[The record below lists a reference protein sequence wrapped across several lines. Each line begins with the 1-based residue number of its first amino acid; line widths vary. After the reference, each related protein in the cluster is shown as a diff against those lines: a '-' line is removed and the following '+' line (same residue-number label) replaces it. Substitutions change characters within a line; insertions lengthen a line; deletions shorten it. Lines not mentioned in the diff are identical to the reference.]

1 MTSKIAAAHRPVAQP
16 VTYPARV
23 ATYGLSSAEAARR
36 LEQRGPAE
44 PPAGALT
51 YRSIVLRN
59 VLTLFN
65 LVLAACAVALIA
77 TGQLADLLFAGV
89 LVVNS
94 GIGIVQEIRAKRALD
109 RLALLAAPRARV
121 VRDNAET
128 TVGVDDVVVGDAIV
142 LRPGDQVVA
151 DGRLLEAR
159 GLQVDESILTGES
172 DPDARRAGEEL
183 QSGSFCVAGS
193 GIYEAQR
200 VGADSYANELTG
212 VAREDTRELSPLQ
225 LAINRLLRLMV
236 AVMIPIS
243 ALLLYALHVHAVP
256 TREAVSTAV
265 AGIVSLV
272 PEGLVL
278 LASLVF
284 AVAAV
289 RVGRR
294 GALVQRL
301 PAVEALAGLDVV
313 CLDKTGTLTDGTLAV
328 EEIVPL
334 SGVDERTAQALLS
347 AFAASLGARNPTADA
362 LAAHLGGAPRPVR
375 LEVPFSSRWKW
386 SGIAFA
392 DGTELVL
399 GAPEVL
405 VRAEADRALAHEVS
419 VRQDRRLRVLLFGRT
434 GGLSEPEGDREPQL
448 PGVAPLALI
457 ALSERMRPDAASTI
471 AYLHRAGVEVK
482 IISGDGPA
490 TVAAVARAAGVETEG
505 RVMIGAELP
514 KDASA
519 LRQCALRNTVFARV
533 QPEHK
538 RQLVAALRRGGRH
551 VGMVGDGVNDVPAL
565 KECDVAVAL
574 GSGSQLAKGVADV
587 VLLRESFES
596 IPFAIEEGRKIL
608 RNVQRV
614 TKLFVTKSVFAAVLI
629 LTVGVG
635 GGSYPF
641 LPRQLSL
648 AAAITVGIPA
658 FLLALAPA
666 AQAPPKAFMR
676 DVAEFAIPAGVVLGF
691 AVLLGHGL
699 VHTSIGRSA
708 RQSETTSLTILTFVG
723 LYLVLVLESG
733 SMRRSRVRG
742 ALVPLLV
749 GLLAVG
755 YLVILSIPTL
765 RGAFALGAP
774 SGLPIVVSI
783 VCTVFAIGALGV
795 LGLSLTRPGGE
806 EVHVV
811 PFWRRART

>member
-1 MTSKIAAAHRPVAQP
+1 
-16 VTYPARV
+16 VT
-23 ATYGLSSAEAARR
+23 TYGLSSAEAARR
-36 LEQRGPAE
+36 LEQRGP
-44 PPAGALT
+44 PQQHPGSLT
-51 YRSIVLRN
+51 YRAIIRRN
-59 VLTLFN
+59 LLTLFN
-65 LVLAACAVALIA
+65 FILAACAVALIA
-77 TGQLADLLFAGV
+77 TGQLADLLFAAV
-89 LVVNS
+89 LVINS
-94 GIGIVQEIRAKRALD
+94 GIGIVQEVRAKRALD

-121 VRDNAET
+121 LRDHSER
-128 TVGVDDVVVGDAIV
+128 VVPIDDVVVGDAIV
-142 LRPGDQVVA
+142 VRPGDQVVA

-172 DPDARRAGEEL
+172 DPDARRAGDEL

-193 GIYEAQR
+193 GIYEAER
-200 VGADSYANELTG
+200 VGADSYANELTHA
-212 VAREDTRELSPLQ
+212 AREDRRELSPLQ
-225 LAINRLLRLMV
+225 LTINRLLRLMI
-236 AVMIPIS
+236 AIMIPI
-243 ALLLYALHVHAVP
+243 AILLLYALRAHDVP
-256 TREAVSTAV
+256 VREAVSTAV

-284 AVAAV
+284 AVAAA

-328 EEIVPL
+328 QEIVPL
-334 SGVDERTAQALLS
+334 GGAGERDVHALLG

-362 LAAHLGGAPRPVR
+362 LNAHLAGAARNVR

-386 SGIAFA
+386 SGLAFD
-392 DGTELVL
+392 DGAELVL

-405 VRAEADRALAHEVS
+405 VRAGADPELAHAVGI
-419 VRQDRRLRVLLFGRT
+419 RQERRLRVLLFGGAR
-434 GGLSEPEGDREPQL
+434 GLAEPEGDGEPRL
-448 PGVAPLALI
+448 PEVAPLALL
-457 ALSERMRPDAASTI
+457 ALSERMRPDAARTV

-490 TVAAVARAAGVETEG
+490 TVAAVARAAGIETDG
-505 RVMIGAELP
+505 RVTTGAELP
-514 KDASA
+514 AEASA
-519 LRQCALRNTVFARV
+519 LRQSALQHAVFARV

-538 RQLVAALRRGGRH
+538 RQLVAALRRGGRR

-587 VLLRESFES
+587 VLVNESFEA

-614 TKLFVTKSVFAAVLI
+614 AKLFVAKSVFAAVLI

-666 AQAPPKAFMR
+666 AQAPPRAFMR
-676 DVAEFAIPAGVVLGF
+676 DVAGFAIPAGIILGV

-708 RQSETTSLTILTFVG
+708 AESQTTSLTILVFVG

-733 SMRRSRVRG
+733 SMRRSRARG

-749 GLLAVG
+749 GLLAVS
-755 YLVILSIPTL
+755 YLVILAFPGARAAFSLGTPT
-765 RGAFALGAP
+765 
-774 SGLPIVVSI
+774 GLPIVVAVI
-783 VCTVFAIGALGV
+783 CTTFAIGALGM

-806 EVHVV
+806 QVQVV
-811 PFWRRART
+811 RFWRRASS

>member
-1 MTSKIAAAHRPVAQP
+1 MRDEAPFS
-16 VTYPARV
+16 YPARV
-23 ATYGLSSAEAARR
+23 TTYGLSSAEAARR
-36 LEQRGPAE
+36 LEQRGPAR
-44 PPAGALT
+44 PAVGGLT
-51 YRSIVLRN
+51 YRAIIRRN
-59 VLTLFN
+59 VFTLFN

-77 TGQLADLLFAGV
+77 TGQLADLLFAAV

-94 GIGIVQEIRAKRALD
+94 GIGIVQELRAKRALD

-121 VRDNAET
+121 VRDNAERMI
-128 TVGVDDVVVGDAIV
+128 GVDDVVVGDAIL

-159 GLQVDESILTGES
+159 GIQVDESILTGES
-172 DPDARRAGEEL
+172 DPDARRVGDNV

-193 GIYEAQR
+193 GIYEAER
-200 VGADSYANELTG
+200 VGADAYANELTD
-212 VAREDTRELSPLQ
+212 VAREDRRELSPLQ
-225 LAINRLLRLMV
+225 VSINKLLRLMV
-236 AVMIPIS
+236 ALMIPIS
-243 ALLLYALHVHAVP
+243 ILLVYALRVHDVE

-284 AVAAV
+284 AVAAA

-328 EEIVPL
+328 EEVLPL
-334 SGVDERTAQALLS
+334 SGADERDVRAHLG

-362 LAAHLGGAPRPVR
+362 LHAQIAGEVWGVR

-386 SGIAFA
+386 SGIVFD
-392 DGTELVL
+392 DGGEFVL

-405 VRAEADRALAHEVS
+405 VQMDADPQLAREVA
-419 VRQDRRLRVLLFGRT
+419 VRQEQRLRVLVFART
-434 GGLSEPEGDREPQL
+434 HGLAEPAGDGEPFL
-448 PGVAPLALI
+448 PALTPLALL
-457 ALSERMRPDAASTI
+457 ALSERMRPDAATTV
-471 AYLHRAGVEVK
+471 AYLRRSGVEVK

-490 TVAAVARAAGVETEG
+490 TVAAVARAAGIETEG
-505 RVMIGAELP
+505 RVTTGAELP
-514 KDASA
+514 QDAGALRRSA
-519 LRQCALRNTVFARV
+519 LDNTVFARV
-533 QPEHK
+533 QPEDK
-538 RQLVAALRRGGRH
+538 RQLVEALRRGGRR
-551 VGMVGDGVNDVPAL
+551 VGMGGDGVNDVPAL

-587 VLLRESFES
+587 VLVSESFEA

-614 TKLFVTKSVFAAVLI
+614 AKLFVAKSVFAAVLI

-658 FLLALAPA
+658 FALALAPA
-666 AQAPPKAFMR
+666 AQAPPRAFMK
-676 DVAEFAIPAGVVLGF
+676 DVAAFAIPAGIVLAI

-708 RQSETTSLTILTFVG
+708 AESQTTSLTILVFVG
-723 LYLVLVLESG
+723 LYLVLVLEAG
-733 SMRRSRVRG
+733 SMRRSRMRG
-742 ALVPLLV
+742 ALVPLLI
-749 GLLAVG
+749 GLLAVS
-755 YLVILSIPTL
+755 YLVILSLPAL
-765 RGAFALGAP
+765 RGAFGLSTP
-774 SGLPIVVSI
+774 SGLPIVVSVI
-783 VCTVFAIGALGV
+783 CTTFAIGALGM

-806 EVHVV
+806 EVEVV
-811 PFWRRART
+811 RFWRRART

>member
-1 MTSKIAAAHRPVAQP
+1 MT
-16 VTYPARV
+16 
-23 ATYGLSSAEAARR
+23 TYGLSSAEAARR
-36 LEQRGPAE
+36 LEKRGPSKAV
-44 PPAGALT
+44 AGGFT
-51 YRSIVLRN
+51 YRSIVRRN
-59 VLTLFN
+59 VFTLFN
-65 LVLAACAVALIA
+65 LVLASCAVALIA

-89 LVVNS
+89 IVVNS

-121 VRDNAET
+121 LRDGNEQ
-128 TVGVDDVVVGDAIV
+128 TVIVEDVVEGDAIA
-142 LRPGDQVVA
+142 LRPGDVVVA
-151 DGRLLEAR
+151 DGRLLAAR

-172 DPDARRAGEEL
+172 DPDARRTGDL
-183 QSGSFCVAGS
+183 VQSGSFCVAGS
-193 GIYEAQR
+193 GTYEAER

-225 LAINRLLRLMV
+225 VSINKLLRLMV
-236 AVMIPIS
+236 ALMIPIS
-243 ALLLYALHVHAVP
+243 VLLLYALHVHEVP

-284 AVAAV
+284 AVAAA

-301 PAVEALAGLDVV
+301 PAVEALAGLHVV

-328 EEIVPL
+328 EEDPAPL
-334 SGVDERTAQALLS
+334 SGAGEAEVRASLG

-362 LAAHLGGAPRPVR
+362 LHEQIAAEPLAVT

-386 SGIAFA
+386 SGIAFG
-392 DGTELVL
+392 DGTEFVL
-399 GAPEVL
+399 GAPEVIAGGGSDPVL
-405 VRAEADRALAHEVS
+405 AAEIAK
-419 VRQDRRLRVLLFGRT
+419 RQERRLRVLLFARAD
-434 GGLSEPEGDREPQL
+434 GLAEPEGDDEPHL
-448 PGVAPLALI
+448 PILQPLALI

-490 TVAAVARAAGVETEG
+490 TVAAVARAAGIETEG
-505 RVMIGAELP
+505 RVTTGAELP
-514 KDASA
+514 TESVA
-519 LRQCALRNTVFARV
+519 LRQSALDNAVFARV

-538 RQLVAALRRGGRH
+538 RQLVAALRRGGRR

-587 VLLRESFES
+587 VLVSESFDA
-596 IPFAIEEGRKIL
+596 IPFAIEEGRRIL

-614 TKLFVTKSVFAAVLI
+614 AKLFVAKSVFAATLI

-635 GGSYPF
+635 GGAFPF

-648 AAAITVGIPA
+648 AAAITVGVPA
-658 FLLALAPA
+658 FFLALAPA
-666 AQAPPKAFMR
+666 AQAPQKPFMR
-676 DVAEFAIPAGVVLGF
+676 DVAAFAIPAGLVLGI

-699 VHTSIGRSA
+699 VHTSLDRSA
-708 RQSETTSLTILTFVG
+708 QESQTTSTTILVFVG

-733 SMRRSRVRG
+733 SMRRSRIRG

-749 GLLAVG
+749 VALAAS
-755 YLVILSIPTL
+755 YLVVLSVPFL
-765 RGAFALGAP
+765 RDAFALAAP
-774 SGLPIVVSI
+774 SALPMIVSI
-783 VCTVFAIGALGV
+783 ICTTFAIGALGL

-806 EVHVV
+806 QVQVV
-811 PFWRRART
+811 RFWRRA

>member
-1 MTSKIAAAHRPVAQP
+1 MS
-16 VTYPARV
+16 
-23 ATYGLSSAEAARR
+23 TYGLTSAEAARR
-36 LEQRGPAE
+36 LEERPAH
-44 PPAGALT
+44 PAASGLT
-51 YRSIVLRN
+51 YRAIVRRN
-59 VLTLFN
+59 LLTLFN
-65 LVLAACAVALIA
+65 FVLAACAVALIA

-89 LVVNS
+89 LIVNS
-94 GIGIVQEIRAKRALD
+94 GIGIVQEVRAKRALD

-121 VRDNAET
+121 LRDGGERE
-128 TVGVDDVVVGDAIV
+128 VSVDDVVAGDAIV

-172 DPDARRAGEEL
+172 DPDARRAGDSL

-193 GIYEAQR
+193 GIYEAER
-200 VGADSYANELTG
+200 VGSDAYANELTG

-225 LAINRLLRLMV
+225 LSINRLLRLMV
-236 AVMIPIS
+236 ALMVPIS

-256 TREAVSTAV
+256 AQEAVSTAV

-284 AVAAV
+284 AVAAA

-301 PAVEALAGLDVV
+301 PAVEALAGLDIV

-328 EEIVPL
+328 EEILPV
-334 SGVDERTAQALLS
+334 SGADGREVHGLLGR
-347 AFAASLGARNPTADA
+347 FAASLGSRNPTADA
-362 LAAHLGGAPRPVR
+362 LHGQLGGSPRPVT

-386 SGIAFA
+386 SGIAFG

-399 GAPEVL
+399 GAPEVI
-405 VRAEADRALAHEVS
+405 VRPESDPALAHEVGA
-419 VRQDRRLRVLLFGRT
+419 RQHRRLRVLLFART
-434 GGLSEPEGDREPQL
+434 AGLAEPEGDGEPWL
-448 PGVAPLALI
+448 PSLTPLAI
-457 ALSERMRPDAASTI
+457 VALSERMRPDAATTV
-471 AYLHRAGVEVK
+471 AYLHRTGVHVK

-490 TVAAVARAAGVETEG
+490 TVAAVARAAGIDTDG
-505 RVMIGAELP
+505 RVTTGAELP
-514 KDASA
+514 QDAGA
-519 LRQCALRNTVFARV
+519 LRRSAVDNAVFARV
-533 QPEHK
+533 QPEDK
-538 RQLVAALRRGGRH
+538 RQLVAALRRGGRR
-551 VGMVGDGVNDVPAL
+551 VGMIGDGVNDVPAL
-565 KECDVAVAL
+565 KECDVAIAL
-574 GSGSQLAKGVADV
+574 GSGSQLAKGVSDV
-587 VLLRESFES
+587 VLVSESFES

-614 TKLFVTKSVFAAVLI
+614 AKLFVAKSVFAAVLI

-635 GGSYPF
+635 GGTYPF

-648 AAAITVGIPA
+648 AAAVTVGIPA
-658 FLLALAPA
+658 FFLALAPA
-666 AQAPPKAFMR
+666 AQAPPKPFLR
-676 DVAEFAIPAGVVLGF
+676 DVAEFAIPAGLILGV

-699 VHTSIGRSA
+699 VHTSVGRSA
-708 RQSETTSLTILTFVG
+708 AESQTTSLTILVFVG

-733 SMRRSRVRG
+733 SMRRSRLRG

-749 GLLAVG
+749 GALG
-755 YLVILSIPTL
+755 ISYLIILSFRST
-765 RGAFALGAP
+765 RSAFALGTP
-774 SGLPIVVSI
+774 SGLPLVVSVI
-783 VCTVFAIGALGV
+783 CTTFAIGALGM

-806 EVHVV
+806 QVQVV
-811 PFWRRART
+811 RFWRRKARAG

>member
-1 MTSKIAAAHRPVAQP
+1 
-16 VTYPARV
+16 VT
-23 ATYGLSSAEAARR
+23 TYGLTSAEAARR
-36 LEQRGPAE
+36 LEERPAQ
-44 PPAGALT
+44 PTAGSLT
-51 YRSIVLRN
+51 YRAIVRRN
-59 VLTLFN
+59 LLTLFN
-65 LVLAACAVALIA
+65 FVLAACAVALIA

-94 GIGIVQEIRAKRALD
+94 GIGIIQEVRAKRALD

-121 VRDNAET
+121 LRDGSET
-128 TVGVDDVVVGDAIV
+128 EVGVEDVVAGDAIV

-172 DPDARRAGEEL
+172 DPDARRAGDRL

-193 GIYEAQR
+193 GIYEAER
-200 VGADSYANELTG
+200 VGADAYANELTG
-212 VAREDTRELSPLQ
+212 VAREDRRELSPLQ
-225 LAINRLLRLMV
+225 LSINRLLRLMV
-236 AVMIPIS
+236 ALMIPIS

-284 AVAAV
+284 AVAAA

-301 PAVEALAGLDVV
+301 PAVEALAGLDIV
-313 CLDKTGTLTDGTLAV
+313 CVDKTGTLTDGTLAV
-328 EEIVPL
+328 EEILPVA
-334 SGVDERTAQALLS
+334 GADGRDVHALI
-347 AFAASLGARNPTADA
+347 AMFAASLGSRNPTADA
-362 LAAHLGGAPRPVR
+362 LHGQLGGSPRPVA

-386 SGIAFA
+386 SGIVFG

-399 GAPEVL
+399 GAPEVI
-405 VRAEADRALAHEVS
+405 VRPDADPALAHEVG
-419 VRQDRRLRVLLFGRT
+419 VRQDRRLRVLLFART
-434 GGLSEPEGDREPQL
+434 AGLAEPEGDAEPRL
-448 PGVAPLALI
+448 PPLTPLALV
-457 ALSERMRPDAASTI
+457 ALSERMRPDAATTV
-471 AYLHRAGVEVK
+471 AYLHRTGVLVK
-482 IISGDGPA
+482 VISGDGPA
-490 TVAAVARAAGVETEG
+490 TVAAVARAAGIETDG
-505 RVMIGAELP
+505 RVTTGAELP
-514 KDASA
+514 QDAGA
-519 LRQCALRNTVFARV
+519 LRRSAIDNAVFARV

-538 RQLVAALRRGGRH
+538 RQLVAALRRGGRR
-551 VGMVGDGVNDVPAL
+551 VGMIGDGVNDVPAL
-565 KECDVAVAL
+565 KECDVAIAL

-587 VLLRESFES
+587 VLVSESFES

-614 TKLFVTKSVFAAVLI
+614 AKLFVAKSVFAALLI

-648 AAAITVGIPA
+648 AAAFTVGIPA
-658 FLLALAPA
+658 FFLALAPA
-666 AQAPPKAFMR
+666 AQAPPKPFLR
-676 DVAEFAIPAGVVLGF
+676 DVAEFAIPAGLVLGI

-708 RQSETTSLTILTFVG
+708 AESQTTSLTILVFVG

-733 SMRRSRVRG
+733 SMRRSRLRG

-749 GLLAVG
+749 GALGIG
-755 YLVILSIPTL
+755 YLVILSFPST
-765 RGAFALGAP
+765 RNAFALGTP
-774 SGLPIVVSI
+774 SGLPVVVSVI
-783 VCTVFAIGALGV
+783 CTTFAIGALGL

-806 EVHVV
+806 QVQVV
-811 PFWRRART
+811 RFWQRKPRAG

>member
-1 MTSKIAAAHRPVAQP
+1 
-16 VTYPARV
+16 VT
-23 ATYGLSSAEAARR
+23 TYGLSSAEAARR
-36 LEQRGPAE
+36 LEQRGPSQ
-44 PPAGALT
+44 PAAGSLT
-51 YRSIVLRN
+51 YRAIIRRN
-59 VLTLFN
+59 LLTLFN
-65 LVLAACAVALIA
+65 FVLAACAVALIA

-89 LVVNS
+89 LIVNS
-94 GIGIVQEIRAKRALD
+94 GIGIVQEVRAKRALD

-121 VRDNAET
+121 VRDNAERI
-128 TVGVDDVVVGDAIV
+128 VGIADVVVGDAIV

-172 DPDARRAGEEL
+172 DPDARRAGDTL

-193 GIYEAQR
+193 GIYEAER
-200 VGADSYANELTG
+200 VGADAYANELTH
-212 VAREDTRELSPLQ
+212 AAQEDRRELSPLQ

-236 AVMIPIS
+236 ALMIPIS
-243 ALLLYALHVHAVP
+243 ALLLYALRVHDVP

-284 AVAAV
+284 AVAAA

-301 PAVEALAGLDVV
+301 PAVEALAGLDVL

-334 SGVDERTAQALLS
+334 SAADGREVHALLGS
-347 AFAASLGARNPTADA
+347 FASSLGARNPTADA
-362 LAAHLGGAPRPVR
+362 LHEHLAGAPRTVR

-386 SGIAFA
+386 SGIVF
-392 DGTELVL
+392 DEGTELVL

-405 VRAEADRALAHEVS
+405 VGTEADPALAHEVGR
-419 VRQDRRLRVLLFGRT
+419 RQEQRLRVLLFART
-434 GGLSEPEGDREPQL
+434 RGLTEPEGDGEPRL
-448 PGVAPLALI
+448 PELKPLALL
-457 ALSERMRPDAASTI
+457 ALSERMRPDAARTV
-471 AYLHRAGVEVK
+471 AYLQREGVEVK

-490 TVAAVARAAGVETEG
+490 TVAAVARAAGIETNG
-505 RVMIGAELP
+505 RVTTGAELP
-514 KDASA
+514 EEASA
-519 LRQCALRNTVFARV
+519 LRRHALDNAIFARV

-538 RQLVAALRRGGRH
+538 RQLVAALRRGGRR

-587 VLLRESFES
+587 VLVSESFEA

-608 RNVQRV
+608 RNIQRV
-614 TKLFVTKSVFAAVLI
+614 AKLFVAKSVFAAVLI

-635 GGSYPF
+635 GGAYPF

-666 AQAPPKAFMR
+666 AQARPRPFLK
-676 DVAEFAIPAGVVLGF
+676 DVAAFAIPAGIVLGF
-691 AVLLGHGL
+691 AVLLGYGL

-708 RQSETTSLTILTFVG
+708 AQSQTTSLTILVFVG

-733 SMRRSRVRG
+733 SMRRSRLRG
-742 ALVPLLV
+742 ALIPLLV
-749 GLLAVG
+749 GVLAAC
-755 YLVILSIPTL
+755 YLVILSLPAL
-765 RGAFALGAP
+765 RGAFALGEP

-783 VCTVFAIGALGV
+783 ICTTFAIGALGL

-806 EVHVV
+806 EVQVV
-811 PFWRRART
+811 RFWRRARS

>member
-1 MTSKIAAAHRPVAQP
+1 
-16 VTYPARV
+16 
-23 ATYGLSSAEAARR
+23 
-36 LEQRGPAE
+36 
-44 PPAGALT
+44 
-51 YRSIVLRN
+51 
-59 VLTLFN
+59 
-65 LVLAACAVALIA
+65 
-77 TGQLADLLFAGV
+77 
-89 LVVNS
+89 
-94 GIGIVQEIRAKRALD
+94 
-109 RLALLAAPRARV
+109 
-121 VRDNAET
+121 
-128 TVGVDDVVVGDAIV
+128 
-142 LRPGDQVVA
+142 
-151 DGRLLEAR
+151 
-159 GLQVDESILTGES
+159 VDESILTGES
-172 DPDARRAGEEL
+172 DPDSRRAGEML

-193 GIYEAQR
+193 GVYEAER
-200 VGADSYANELTG
+200 VGADAYANELTG
-212 VAREDTRELSPLQ
+212 VAREERRELSPLQ

-236 AVMIPIS
+236 ALMIPIS

-256 TREAVSTAV
+256 VREAVSTAV

-284 AVAAV
+284 AVAAA

-313 CLDKTGTLTDGTLAV
+313 CLDKTGTLTDGTLAL

-334 SGVDERTAQALLS
+334 GGAREQDVHALLG

-362 LAAHLGGAPRPVR
+362 VHGLLGGAPLPV
-375 LEVPFSSRWKW
+375 LAEVPFSSRWKW
-386 SGIAFA
+386 SGLVF
-392 DGTELVL
+392 DEGTELVL

-405 VRAEADRALAHEVS
+405 VRPDADPELAHEVGT
-419 VRQDRRLRVLLFGRT
+419 RQARRLRVLLFGRT
-434 GGLSEPEGDREPQL
+434 RGLAEPEGDGEPAL
-448 PGVAPLALI
+448 PGIAPLALL
-457 ALSERMRPDAASTI
+457 ALSERMRPDAASTV
-471 AYLHRAGVEVK
+471 AYLQRAGVEVK
-482 IISGDGPA
+482 VISGDGPA
-490 TVAAVARAAGVETEG
+490 TVAAVARAAGIETDG
-505 RVMIGAELP
+505 RVTTGAELP
-514 KDASA
+514 HDASGLRRSA
-519 LRQCALRNTVFARV
+519 LHNTVFARV

-538 RQLVAALRRGGRH
+538 RQLIAALRRGGRR
-551 VGMVGDGVNDVPAL
+551 VGMIGDGVNDVPAL

-587 VLLRESFES
+587 VLVSESFES

-614 TKLFVTKSVFAAVLI
+614 AKLFVAKSVFAAVLI

-648 AAAITVGIPA
+648 AAAVTVGIPA

-676 DVAEFAIPAGVVLGF
+676 DVAEFAIPAGVVLGV

-699 VHTSIGRSA
+699 VHTSIGRSPA
-708 RQSETTSLTILTFVG
+708 ESQTTSLTILTFVG

-755 YLVILSIPTL
+755 YLAILSFPST
-765 RGAFALGAP
+765 RAAFALGTP
-774 SGLPIVVSI
+774 SGLPLLVSAI
-783 VCTVFAIGALGV
+783 CTTFAIGALGL

-806 EVHVV
+806 QVQVV
-811 PFWRRART
+811 RFWRRART

>member
-1 MTSKIAAAHRPVAQP
+1 MT
-16 VTYPARV
+16 
-23 ATYGLSSAEAARR
+23 TYGLSSAEAARR
-36 LEQRGPAE
+36 LEQRGP
-44 PPAGALT
+44 PQQHAGSLS
-51 YRSIVLRN
+51 YRAITRRN
-59 VLTLFN
+59 LLTLFN
-65 LVLAACAVALIA
+65 FILAACAVALIA
-77 TGQLADLLFAGV
+77 TGQLADLLFAAV

-94 GIGIVQEIRAKRALD
+94 GIGIVQEVRAKRALD

-121 VRDNAET
+121 LRDDSER
-128 TVGVDDVVVGDAIV
+128 VVPIGDVVVGDAIV
-142 LRPGDQVVA
+142 VGPGDQIVA

-172 DPDARRAGEEL
+172 DPDARRAGDEL

-193 GIYEAQR
+193 GVYEAER
-200 VGADSYANELTG
+200 VGADSYVNELTDA
-212 VAREDTRELSPLQ
+212 AREDRRELSPLQ
-225 LAINRLLRLMV
+225 LTINRLLRLMI
-236 AVMIPIS
+236 AIMIPIS
-243 ALLLYALHVHAVP
+243 ILLLYALRAHDVPVQRGRVDGRRRHRLARARGSRPAGEPRLRGGRCTRRPQGSARPAPARGRGARRPRRRLPGQDRDAHRRHARRGGDRAARRCREPDVHA
-256 TREAVSTAV
+256 
-265 AGIVSLV
+265 
-272 PEGLVL
+272 L
-278 LASLVF
+278 L
-284 AVAAV
+284 
-289 RVGRR
+289 G
-294 GALVQRL
+294 
-301 PAVEALAGLDVV
+301 
-313 CLDKTGTLTDGTLAV
+313 
-328 EEIVPL
+328 
-334 SGVDERTAQALLS
+334 

-362 LAAHLGGAPRPVR
+362 LNAHLAGATRNVR

-386 SGIAFA
+386 SGIAFD

-399 GAPEVL
+399 GAPEML
-405 VRAEADRALAHEVS
+405 MRGDADPALAHAVGS
-419 VRQDRRLRVLLFGRT
+419 RQEQRLRVLLFGRAR
-434 GGLSEPEGDREPQL
+434 GLAEPEGDGEPCL
-448 PGVAPLALI
+448 PEVVPLALL
-457 ALSERMRPDAASTI
+457 ALSERMRPDAATTV
-471 AYLHRAGVEVK
+471 AYLHRSGVEVK

-490 TVAAVARAAGVETEG
+490 TVAAVARAAGIETEG
-505 RVMIGAELP
+505 RVTTGAELP
-514 KDASA
+514 AEASA
-519 LRQCALRNTVFARV
+519 LRQSALQNTVFARV

-538 RQLVAALRRGGRH
+538 RQLVEALRRGGRR

-587 VLLRESFES
+587 VLVNESFEA

-614 TKLFVTKSVFAAVLI
+614 AKLFVTKSVFAAVLI

-658 FLLALAPA
+658 FALALAPA
-666 AQAPPKAFMR
+666 TQAPLRPFLR
-676 DVAEFAIPAGVVLGF
+676 DVAAFAIPAGIVLAV

-708 RQSETTSLTILTFVG
+708 AESQTTSLTILVFVG
-723 LYLVLVLESG
+723 LYLVLVLEAG

-749 GLLAVG
+749 GLLAVS
-755 YLVILSIPTL
+755 YLVIL
-765 RGAFALGAP
+765 AFPSTREAFGLSTP

-783 VCTVFAIGALGV
+783 ICTTFAIGALGM

-806 EVHVV
+806 EVQVV
-811 PFWRRART
+811 RFWRRASS

>member
-1 MTSKIAAAHRPVAQP
+1 
-16 VTYPARV
+16 V

-36 LEQRGPAE
+36 LAQRGPAE

-51 YRSIVLRN
+51 YRSIVRRN
-59 VLTLFN
+59 VFTLFN
-65 LVLAACAVALIA
+65 FVLAACAVALIA
-77 TGQLADLLFAGV
+77 TGQLADLLFAAV
-89 LVVNS
+89 LVINS
-94 GIGIVQEIRAKRALD
+94 AIGIIQEIRAKRALD

-121 VRDNAET
+121 VRDDAEQ
-128 TVGVDDVVVGDAIV
+128 TVGIDDVVVGDAIV

-159 GLQVDESILTGES
+159 GLQVDEAILTGES

-193 GIYEAQR
+193 GIYEAER
-200 VGADSYANELTG
+200 VGADAYANELTG
-212 VAREDTRELSPLQ
+212 LAREDTRELSPLQ
-225 LAINRLLRLMV
+225 LSINRLLRLMV
-236 AVMIPIS
+236 ALMIPIS

-256 TREAVSTAV
+256 TQEAVSTAV

-284 AVAAV
+284 AVAAA

-334 SGVDERTAQALLS
+334 SGVGEADARTLLG

-362 LAAHLGGAPRPVR
+362 LDAQIGGTARTVT

-386 SGIAFA
+386 SGLAFG

-405 VRAEADRALAHEVS
+405 VRSESDPALAHEVG

-434 GGLSEPEGDREPQL
+434 QGLAEPEGDGEPRL
-448 PGVAPLALI
+448 PRIAPLALI
-457 ALSERMRPDAASTI
+457 ALSERMRPDAAATV
-471 AYLHRAGVEVK
+471 AYLRRSGVEVK

-490 TVAAVARAAGVETEG
+490 TVAAVARAAGIETDG
-505 RVMIGAELP
+505 RVTTGDELP
-514 KDASA
+514 QDPSA
-519 LRQCALRNTVFARV
+519 LRQSALHNTVFARV

-538 RQLVAALRRGGRH
+538 RQLVAALRRGGRR

-587 VLLRESFES
+587 VLVSESFEA

-614 TKLFVTKSVFAAVLI
+614 AKLFVTKSVFAAVLI

-676 DVAEFAIPAGVVLGF
+676 DVAEFAVPAGVVLGF

-755 YLVILSIPTL
+755 YLAILSVPAA

-774 SGLPIVVSI
+774 SGLPITVSI
-783 VCTVFAIGALGV
+783 ICTTFAIGALGV

-806 EVHVV
+806 QVQVV
-811 PFWRRART
+811 RFWKRART

>member
-1 MTSKIAAAHRPVAQP
+1 MTA
-16 VTYPARV
+16 
-23 ATYGLSSAEAARR
+23 YGLSAAAAAPR

-44 PPAGALT
+44 PPAGSLT
-51 YRSIVLRN
+51 YRAIVRQNL
-59 VLTLFN
+59 LTLFN

-77 TGQLADLLFAGV
+77 TGQLADLLFAFV

-94 GIGIVQEIRAKRALD
+94 GIGIVQEVRAKRALD

-121 VRDNAET
+121 IRDESER
-128 TVGVDDVVVGDAIV
+128 VVPVDDVVVGDAIV

-172 DPDARRAGEEL
+172 DPDARRAGESL

-193 GIYEAQR
+193 GIYEAER
-200 VGADSYANELTG
+200 VGMDSYANELTG
-212 VAREDTRELSPLQ
+212 LAREDRRELSPLQ
-225 LAINRLLRLMV
+225 LAINKLLRLMV
-236 AVMIPIS
+236 ALMIPIS
-243 ALLLYALHVHAVP
+243 ALLLYALHAHDVP

-284 AVAAV
+284 AVAAA

-301 PAVEALAGLDVV
+301 PAVEALAGLDIV

-328 EEIVPL
+328 EEILPL
-334 SGVDERTAQALLS
+334 PGSNGDAHALLG
-347 AFAASLGARNPTADA
+347 AFAAGLGARNPTADA
-362 LAAHLGGAPRPVR
+362 LHAHLEGAARPVK

-386 SGIAFA
+386 SGIVFD

-399 GAPEVL
+399 GAPEVI
-405 VRAEADRALAHEVS
+405 VRADADPALAHEVG
-419 VRQDRRLRVLLFGRT
+419 VRQDQRLRVLLFART
-434 GGLSEPEGDREPQL
+434 RGLAEPEGEGEPRL
-448 PGVAPLALI
+448 PDVAPLALV
-457 ALSERMRPDAASTI
+457 ALSERMRPDAATTI
-471 AYLHRAGVEVK
+471 AYLHRAGVDVK

-490 TVAAVARAAGVETEG
+490 TVAAVARAAGIETNG
-505 RVMIGAELP
+505 RVTTGADLP
-514 KDASA
+514 KEAGALRRSA
-519 LRQCALRNTVFARV
+519 LDNAVFARV

-538 RQLVAALRRGGRH
+538 RELVRALRRGGRR

-587 VLLRESFES
+587 VLVSESFEA

-614 TKLFVTKSVFAAVLI
+614 AKLFVAKSVFAAVLI

-635 GGSYPF
+635 GGAYPF

-666 AQAPPKAFMR
+666 AQAPPRAFMR
-676 DVAEFAIPAGVVLGF
+676 DVAQFAIPAGVVLGV

-708 RQSETTSLTILTFVG
+708 AESQTTSLTILVFVG

-733 SMRRSRVRG
+733 SMRRSRIRG
-742 ALVPLLV
+742 ALIPLLV
-749 GLLAVG
+749 GLLALG
-755 YLVILSIPTL
+755 YLVILSFPGP
-765 RGAFALGAP
+765 RGAFGLSTP

-783 VCTVFAIGALGV
+783 ICTTFAIGALGM

-806 EVHVV
+806 QVQVV
-811 PFWRRART
+811 RFWRRAGS

>member
-1 MTSKIAAAHRPVAQP
+1 
-16 VTYPARV
+16 VT
-23 ATYGLSSAEAARR
+23 TYGLSSAEAARR
-36 LEQRGPAE
+36 LEKRGPSQAV
-44 PPAGALT
+44 AGGLT
-51 YRSIVLRN
+51 YRSIVRRN
-59 VLTLFN
+59 VFTLFN
-65 LVLAACAVALIA
+65 LVLASCAVALIA

-89 LVVNS
+89 IVVNS

-121 VRDNAET
+121 LRDGSEQ
-128 TVGVDDVVVGDAIV
+128 TVIVDDVVVGDAIA

-172 DPDARRAGEEL
+172 DPDARRTGEAV

-193 GIYEAQR
+193 GTYEAER
-200 VGADSYANELTG
+200 VGADAYANELTG
-212 VAREDTRELSPLQ
+212 AARKDTRELSPLQ
-225 LAINRLLRLMV
+225 LSINRLLRLMV
-236 AVMIPIS
+236 ALMIPIS
-243 ALLLYALHVHAVP
+243 VLLLYALHVHDVP

-284 AVAAV
+284 AVSAA

-301 PAVEALAGLDVV
+301 PAVEALAGLHVV

-328 EEIVPL
+328 EEVLPL
-334 SGVDERTAQALLS
+334 SGAGEHEVNALLGE
-347 AFAASLGARNPTADA
+347 FAASLGARNATADA
-362 LAAHLGGAPRPVR
+362 LHEHLAGAPRAVT

-386 SGIAFA
+386 SGVAFD

-399 GAPEVL
+399 GAPE
-405 VRAEADRALAHEVS
+405 AIIGGSSDPALAAEIGT
-419 VRQDRRLRVLLFGRT
+419 RQDRRLRVLLFALAR
-434 GGLSEPEGDREPQL
+434 GLAEPEGDGEPRIPAL
-448 PGVAPLALI
+448 EPLALV
-457 ALSERMRPDAASTI
+457 ALSERMRPDAATTI

-490 TVAAVARAAGVETEG
+490 TVAAVARAAGIETDG
-505 RVMIGAELP
+505 RVTTGAELP
-514 KDASA
+514 QEASELRQSA
-519 LRQCALRNTVFARV
+519 LDNAVFARV

-538 RQLVAALRRGGRH
+538 RQLVAALRRGGRR

-574 GSGSQLAKGVADV
+574 GSGSQLAKGVSDV
-587 VLLRESFES
+587 VLVSESFEA
-596 IPFAIEEGRKIL
+596 IPFAIEEGRRIL

-614 TKLFVTKSVFAAVLI
+614 AKLFVAKSVFAATLI

-635 GGSYPF
+635 GGAFPF

-658 FLLALAPA
+658 FFLALAPA
-666 AQAPPKAFMR
+666 AQVPRKPFMR
-676 DVAEFAIPAGVVLGF
+676 DVAAFAIPAGLVHGV

-699 VHTSIGRSA
+699 VHTSLDRSA
-708 RQSETTSLTILTFVG
+708 QESQTTSTTILVFVG

-733 SMRRSRVRG
+733 SMRRSRMRG

-749 GLLAVG
+749 VVLAAS
-755 YLVILSIPTL
+755 YLVVLSIPVL
-765 RGAFALGAP
+765 RDAFALAAP
-774 SGLPIVVSI
+774 TALPIIVSI
-783 VCTVFAIGALGV
+783 ICTTFAIGALGL

-806 EVHVV
+806 QVQVV
-811 PFWRRART
+811 RFWRRARS

>member
-1 MTSKIAAAHRPVAQP
+1 
-16 VTYPARV
+16 VT
-23 ATYGLSSAEAARR
+23 TYGLTSAEAARR
-36 LEQRGPAE
+36 LEERGPSQA
-44 PPAGALT
+44 PAGSLT
-51 YRSIVLRN
+51 YRAIVRRN
-59 VLTLFN
+59 LLTLFN
-65 LVLAACAVALIA
+65 LVLASCAVALIA

-89 LVVNS
+89 IVINS

-121 VRDNAET
+121 LRDGEEKVVI
-128 TVGVDDVVVGDAIV
+128 VGDVVVGDAIA

-172 DPDARRAGEEL
+172 DPDARRAGDEV

-193 GIYEAQR
+193 GTYEAER
-200 VGADSYANELTG
+200 VGADSYANEVTG
-212 VAREDTRELSPLQ
+212 LAREDTRELSPLQ
-225 LAINRLLRLMV
+225 LSINRLLRLMV
-236 AVMIPIS
+236 ALMIPIS
-243 ALLLYALHVHAVP
+243 VLLLYALHVHDVP

-284 AVAAV
+284 ALAAA

-301 PAVEALAGLDVV
+301 PAVEALAGLHVV

-328 EEIVPL
+328 EEVLAL
-334 SGVDERTAQALLS
+334 SGADERDVHGLLG

-362 LAAHLGGAPRPVR
+362 LHEQFAGATRPVT

-386 SGIAFA
+386 SGIAFG
-392 DGTELVL
+392 DGTEFVL
-399 GAPEVL
+399 GAPEVI
-405 VRAEADRALAHEVS
+405 VGADADPALAGEVGI
-419 VRQDRRLRVLLFGRT
+419 RQDRRLRVLLFGRT
-434 GGLSEPEGDREPQL
+434 QGLAEPEGDEEPRL
-448 PGVAPLALI
+448 PSLEPLALV
-457 ALSERMRPDAASTI
+457 ALSERMRPDAATTI

-490 TVAAVARAAGVETEG
+490 TVAAVARAAGIETDG
-505 RVMIGAELP
+505 RVTTGAELP
-514 KDASA
+514 EEASA
-519 LRQCALRNTVFARV
+519 FRQSALDNAIFARV

-538 RQLVAALRRGGRH
+538 RQLVAALRRGGRR

-587 VLLRESFES
+587 VLVSESFEA
-596 IPFAIEEGRKIL
+596 IPFAIEEGRRIL

-614 TKLFVTKSVFAAVLI
+614 AKLFVAKSVFAATLI

-635 GGSYPF
+635 GGAFPF

-658 FLLALAPA
+658 FFLALAPA
-666 AQAPPKAFMR
+666 AQAPQKPFLR
-676 DVAEFAIPAGVVLGF
+676 DVAAFAIPAGLVLGV
-691 AVLLGHGL
+691 AVLLGYGL
-699 VHTSIGRSA
+699 VHTSLDRSA
-708 RQSETTSLTILTFVG
+708 QASQTTSMTILVFVG

-749 GLLAVG
+749 ALLAAA
-755 YLVILSIPTL
+755 YLVVLSIPFL
-765 RGAFALGAP
+765 RDAFALAAP
-774 SGLPIVVSI
+774 SPLPMIVSI
-783 VCTVFAIGALGV
+783 ICTTFAIGALGM

-806 EVHVV
+806 QVQVI
-811 PFWRRART
+811 PFWRRA